1 MDNTIVSARVARGKK
16 ERANAVLESMGAT
29 MSDAVNHALDY
40 VIANK
45 RLPGASSGDA
55 RSGADSRVDGYRAFV
70 EASTLSIEWPAD
82 SAGDYKAILKRGR
95 LADYESLA

>member
-16 ERANAVLESMGAT
+16 ERANAVLDSIGAT

-45 RLPGASSGDA
+45 CLPGAPLGEA
-55 RSGADSRVDGYRAFV
+55 CSGAGSRADGYRAFV
-70 EASTLSIEWPAD
+70 EASTLSVGWPAD
-82 SAGDYKAILKRGR
+82 SSGDYKAMLKRGR